1 MVPLATGGAAAIV
14 MVEPI
19 PGGTGDSPVEAELR
33 LPSVIR
39 GCIEYSGGDSVSYSV
54 NVLKNNHVYA

>member
-1 MVPLATGGAAAIV
+1 MVPLATGGAAAMV

-39 GCIEYSGGDSVSYSV
+39 GCR
-54 NVLKNNHVYA
+54 